1 MKRIRVL
8 VVDDS
13 AVSRTILSKGLS
25 ADQEIEVV
33 ATASD
38 PFDARD
44 KILAYEPDVM
54 TCDVEM
60 PRMNGI
66 EFVKRLIPQY
76 PLPTIMVSGL
86 SNAVFD
92 ALNAGAVDFVTK
104 PQLSSVKSVETF
116 INELADKIKIAAK
129 ANMLSVKDR
138 SNSAGVLEKKNI
150 SSDNII
156 AVGASTGGT
165 EAIYNILRYLPN
177 NIPGIV
183 IVQHIPPIF
192 SQMFAERLNK
202 FTSLEVKEAQTGDF
216 VARGQVLIAPGDRHM
231 RIKKLGERFKVECF
245 AGDKVNGHCPS
256 VDVLFNSVAKEAGR
270 SAIGV
275 ILTGMG
281 HDGAKG
287 LLAMRQ
293 KGARTIGQDE
303 QSCVVYGMP
312 KAAFDIGAVEKQISL
327 DSMPKLL
334 YSLLDKTQR

>member
-1 MKRIRVL
+1 
-8 VVDDS
+8 
-13 AVSRTILSKGLS
+13 
-25 ADQEIEVV
+25 
-33 ATASD
+33 
-38 PFDARD
+38 
-44 KILAYEPDVM
+44 
-54 TCDVEM
+54 
-60 PRMNGI
+60 
-66 EFVKRLIPQY
+66 
-76 PLPTIMVSGL
+76 
-86 SNAVFD
+86 
-92 ALNAGAVDFVTK
+92 
-104 PQLSSVKSVETF
+104 
-116 INELADKIKIAAK
+116 
-129 ANMLSVKDR
+129 
-138 SNSAGVLEKKNI
+138 
-150 SSDNII
+150 
-156 AVGASTGGT
+156 
-165 EAIYNILRYLPN
+165 
-177 NIPGIV
+177 
-183 IVQHIPPIF
+183 
-192 SQMFAERLNK
+192 MFAERLNK

-231 RIKKLGERFKVECF
+231 RIKKLGESFKVECF

-287 LLAMRQ
+287 LLTMRQ